1 MAFMIQH
8 VPKTLMDKG
17 VEDGSNPLGLTAV
30 PQQWW
35 TIVAD
40 WDSAEDDELVRES
53 MSDITDKWKDLAKQK
68 GTHLDFEFMN
78 NAAGDQNPLRS
89 YGETNLQKL
98 KNISMKYGK
107 AQVYQSLQNGG
118 FLLSQA

>member
-1 MAFMIQH
+1 M
-8 VPKTLMDKG
+8 
-17 VEDGSNPLGLTAV
+17 
-30 PQQWW
+30 
-35 TIVAD
+35 AD

-53 MSDITDKWKDLAKQK
+53 MSDITDKWKDLAEQQ

-98 KNISMKYGK
+98 KNISMKYDK
-107 AQVYQSLQNGG
+107 AQVYYLCKMEGSFCLRRSPEIGRG
-118 FLLSQA
+118 